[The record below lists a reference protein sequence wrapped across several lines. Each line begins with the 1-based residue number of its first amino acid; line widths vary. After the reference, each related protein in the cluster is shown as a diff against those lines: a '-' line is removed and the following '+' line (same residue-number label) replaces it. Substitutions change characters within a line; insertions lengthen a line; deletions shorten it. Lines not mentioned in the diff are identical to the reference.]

1 MVFLDACFSGA
12 KRDGKMLASS
22 RGVAIKPNSNPVGSN
37 TVVFSAAQG
46 NETAY
51 PYKLMKHGMF
61 TYYLLKK
68 LKETQGDI
76 TLGELAEYLNENV
89 TRMSADKGA
98 RVQHPSASSTLV
110 DWKSLKLK

>member
-1 MVFLDACFSGA
+1 MMAE
-12 KRDGKMLASS
+12 S
-22 RGVAIKPNSNPVGSN
+22 RGVAVNSKAGVLQGNAVAL
-37 TVVFSAAQG
+37 TAAQG

-51 PYKLMKHGMF
+51 AYQEKSHGMF

-68 LKETQGDI
+68 LKETKGDI
-76 TLGELAEYLNENV
+76 TLGELADYLSEHV